1 MKMNKN
7 ILTIILL
14 ILLLLD
20 FTIIFKFSSQNSEKS
35 SGVSRAVTAT
45 IIKPIVEKLNQKDL
59 VIFEAV
65 IRKLAHF
72 SLYLSVGVLT
82 MSLMVIN
89 IKGKEKKQIF
99 YSFVIGVLYA
109 ISDEIHQLFVPG
121 RAAAVTDVLIDA
133 CRSDGRHI
141 NYYYHYKVNIDR
153 KYQKNVIYIE
163 KYNKRLYNITCIY
176 VFSTKYFKR
185 RSIKV

>member
-35 SGVSRAVTAT
+35 SGVSKNVTVT
-45 IIKPIVEKLNQKDL
+45 LTKPIMKNLNEKDRAEILLK
-59 VIFEAV
+59 FEAV

-72 SLYLSVGVLT
+72 SLYLSVGLLT
-82 MSLMVIN
+82 MSIMAIN
-89 IKGKEKKQIF
+89 MKEKNQIF

-141 NYYYHYKVNIDR
+141 NY
-153 KYQKNVIYIE
+153 
-163 KYNKRLYNITCIY
+163 
-176 VFSTKYFKR
+176 
-185 RSIKV
+185 

>member
-35 SGVSRAVTAT
+35 SGVSKNVTVT
-45 IIKPIVEKLNQKDL
+45 LTKPIMKNLNEKDRAEILLK
-59 VIFEAV
+59 FEAV

-72 SLYLSVGVLT
+72 SLYLSVGLLT
-82 MSLMVIN
+82 MSIMAIN
-89 IKGKEKKQIF
+89 MREKEKNQIF

-121 RAAAVTDVLIDA
+121 RAAAVTDVIIDA
-133 CRSDGRHI
+133 CRCDGRHI
-141 NYYYHYKVNIDR
+141 NY
-153 KYQKNVIYIE
+153 
-163 KYNKRLYNITCIY
+163 
-176 VFSTKYFKR
+176 
-185 RSIKV
+185 